1 MPYLKND
8 AKDNLLDHPYPTSAG
23 ELNFLLTT
31 MCRRYFN
38 KSARNYEALNA
49 IIGALECC
57 KQEYYRRI
65 CVPYEQ
71 TKIDTNGDVF
81 TGDLK

>member
-1 MPYLKND
+1 MPYLPYKQKED
-8 AKDNLLDHPYPTSAG
+8 LLEHSYPTSAG

-38 KSARNYEALNA
+38 KSARNYEALNS

-57 KQEYYRRI
+57 KQEYYRRVI
-65 CVPYEQ
+65 IDYENEAI
-71 TKIDTNGDVF
+71 KRNGDVY
-81 TGDLK
+81 

>member
-1 MPYLKND
+1 MPYLKYKQKED
-8 AKDNLLDHPYPTSAG
+8 LLDHMYPQTAG

-38 KSARNYEALNA
+38 KSARNYEAINS

-65 CVPYEQ
+65 AVPYEQ
-71 TKIDTNGDVF
+71 SKIESNGDVYI
-81 TGDLK
+81 GDLK